1 MKTIIES
8 ERLLLR
14 QFSLND
20 IEAVY
25 QFNSNVE
32 LHRYTGDEIINSR
45 QRAEQTIKD
54 IWLKDYTNYGYGRR
68 AVIDK
73 PENKI
78 IGFAGLKY
86 LAEIGETDIGYRILP
101 HYWGKGLVSEISKK
115 IILYGFNELNLK
127 RIIGIAMPEN
137 IASCKVLEKIGF
149 SFYKED
155 GYHGDD
161 NTYNWYKIDRDY

>member
-1 MKTIIES
+1 MWTIIES

-45 QRAEQTIKD
+45 QRAEQIIKD
-54 IWLKDYTNYGYGRR
+54 IWLKDYTNYGYGRW
-68 AVIDK
+68 ALIYK

-101 HYWGKGLVSEISKK
+101 QYWGKGLVSEISKQ

-155 GYHGDD
+155 GYHGDG
-161 NTYNWYKIDRDY
+161 NTYNWYKIDRDS

>member
-1 MKTIIES
+1 MLTIIES

-14 QFSLND
+14 KFSLND

-45 QRAEQTIKD
+45 QRAEQIIKD
-54 IWLKDYTNYGYGRR
+54 IWLKDYTNYGYGRW
-68 AVIDK
+68 ALIYK

-101 HYWGKGLVSEISKK
+101 QYWGKGLVSEISKQ

-137 IASCKVLEKIGF
+137 IASFKVLEKIGF

-161 NTYNWYKIDRDY
+161 NTYNWYKIDRDS

>member
-45 QRAEQTIKD
+45 QRAEQIIKD
-54 IWLKDYTNYGYGRR
+54 IWLKDYTNYGYGRW
-68 AVIDK
+68 ALIYK

-101 HYWGKGLVSEISKK
+101 QYWGKGLVSEISKQ

-161 NTYNWYKIDRDY
+161 NTYNWYKIDRDS

>member
-1 MKTIIES
+1 MWTIIES

-45 QRAEQTIKD
+45 QHAEQIIKD
-54 IWLKDYTNYGYGRR
+54 IWLKDYTNYGYGRW
-68 AVIDK
+68 ALIYK

-101 HYWGKGLVSEISKK
+101 QYWGKGLVSEISKQ

-155 GYHGDD
+155 GYHGDG
-161 NTYNWYKIDRDY
+161 NTYNWYKIDRDS

>member
-1 MKTIIES
+1 MLTIIES

-45 QRAEQTIKD
+45 QRAEQIIKD
-54 IWLKDYTNYGYGRR
+54 IWLKDYTNYGYGRW
-68 AVIDK
+68 ALIYK

-101 HYWGKGLVSEISKK
+101 QYWGKGLVSEIAKK
-115 IILYGFNELNLK
+115 IIPYGFNELNLK
-127 RIIGIAMPEN
+127 RIIGITMPEN

-155 GYHGDD
+155 GYHGDG

>member
-1 MKTIIES
+1 MWTIIES

-14 QFSLND
+14 KFSLND

-54 IWLKDYTNYGYGRR
+54 IWLKDYTNYGYGRW
-68 AVIDK
+68 ALIYK

-101 HYWGKGLVSEISKK
+101 QYWGKGLVSEISKQ

-161 NTYNWYKIDRDY
+161 NTYNWYKIDRDS

>member
-1 MKTIIES
+1 MLTIIES

-14 QFSLND
+14 KFSLND

-54 IWLKDYTNYGYGRR
+54 IWLKDYTNYGYGRW
-68 AVIDK
+68 AVIYK

-101 HYWGKGLVSEISKK
+101 HYWGKGLVSEISKQ